1 MTSEHVSGAQ
11 VVRHPDGPRSGRA
24 AESILRA
31 EGLQPRAW
39 GNGPGAEY
47 APHRHEGA
55 KVLYC
60 VTGDIVFH
68 VGRAEVPLVAG
79 DRLELA
85 AGVEHAATVGRD
97 GVECVEA
104 YRT

>member
-1 MTSEHVSGAQ
+1 LTIEDAPGVT
-11 VVRHPDGPRSGRA
+11 VVRHRDGPRSGRA
-24 AESILRA
+24 AQAILRA
-31 EGLQPRAW
+31 EGLEPRAW
-39 GNGPGAEY
+39 GNGPEAEY
-47 APHRHEGA
+47 APHRHDRP

-68 VGRAEVPLVAG
+68 VGLADVPLVAG

-85 AGVEHAATVGRD
+85 AGVEHAATVGRH

-104 YRT
+104 YRA